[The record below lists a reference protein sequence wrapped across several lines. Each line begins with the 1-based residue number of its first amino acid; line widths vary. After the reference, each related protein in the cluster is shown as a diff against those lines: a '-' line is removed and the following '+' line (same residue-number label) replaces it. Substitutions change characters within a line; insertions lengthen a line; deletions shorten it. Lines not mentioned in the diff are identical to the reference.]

1 MDCETGNKEV
11 STFLSWVKED
21 AFGFKTSVGENG
33 KQFLKKIWC
42 SLCAEHK
49 SDIMD
54 KLEEAVNCK
63 C

>member
-33 KQFLKKIWC
+33 KQFLKKN
-42 SLCAEHK
+42 
-49 SDIMD
+49 M
-54 KLEEAVNCK
+54 V
-63 C
+63 